1 MDSIVAQQQTDEQ
14 IMAEHLAGHRCAE
27 CAPRGGCMRM
37 LRVIRRRQA
46 YADILAAWTGIQT
59 GPGRLVW

>member
-1 MDSIVAQQQTDEQ
+1 MNQQTQQQTEQTDEQ
-14 IMAEHLAGHRCAE
+14 VVAEHLAGHRCAE

-46 YADILAAWTGIQT
+46 RVDLAAALTARTGVR
-59 GPGRLVW
+59 GW

>member
-1 MDSIVAQQQTDEQ
+1 MIQQTQQQTDEQ
-14 IMAEHLAGHRCAE
+14 VVAQHLAGHRCAE

-46 YADILAAWTGIQT
+46 RTDLAAALAARTEVTG
-59 GPGRLVW
+59 R

>member
-1 MDSIVAQQQTDEQ
+1 MDSIVDQQQTDEQ
-14 IMAEHLAGHRCAE
+14 IVAEHLAGHRCTE

-46 YADILAAWTGIQT
+46 RADIAAALAP
-59 GPGRLVW
+59 GPGVTEW

>member
-14 IMAEHLAGHRCAE
+14 IVAQHLAGQRCAE

-46 YADILAAWTGIQT
+46 RADLAADLAARTGVT
-59 GPGRLVW
+59 GW

>member
-1 MDSIVAQQQTDEQ
+1 MVDQQQTDEQ
-14 IMAEHLAGHRCAE
+14 IVAQHLAGHRCAE

-46 YADILAAWTGIQT
+46 RADLAAALASRTEVTG
-59 GPGRLVW
+59 R